1 MSRLRPKV
9 VLWWGIGL
17 VAGSVVFSYGLTAI
31 SAAAFSGGPGA
42 SATALD
48 QAMLGI
54 LVTVIQAV
62 NSSAPFVGAA
72 LIGASIVMFYIA
84 KNVLPP
90 AQQAVVDDEAASG
103 KRAASAD

>member
-1 MSRLRPKV
+1 MTRLRPKV

-17 VAGSVVFSYGLTAI
+17 VAGSLVFSYGLTGI
-31 SAAAFSGGPGA
+31 SAAAFSGNPGG

-54 LVTVIQAV
+54 LITAVQAV
-62 NSSAPFVGAA
+62 NQSAPFIGAA
-72 LIGASIVMFYIA
+72 LIGASVVMFYMA
-84 KNVLPP
+84 KNILPAARP
-90 AQQAVVDDEAASG
+90 AMAGEDEPSG